1 MVLKQYYH
9 NFVVIMN
16 LLCVLLIHSES
27 IAEHVCTVCV
37 CILVYTFVYT
47 LIRGVASIGLSG
59 LEPPLCLPKVGSVGG
74 PTVYGCTI
82 AWPDKLKLLDKP
94 YKIYN

>member
-1 MVLKQYYH
+1 MSINHKSRIRST
-9 NFVVIMN
+9 FDVVTQIG
-16 LLCVLLIHSES
+16 C
-27 IAEHVCTVCV
+27 
-37 CILVYTFVYT
+37 
-47 LIRGVASIGLSG
+47 RGVASIGLSG

-82 AWPDKLKLLDKP
+82 AWPDKLKLLDKL